1 MNFFRHILKIII
13 FSLSF
18 QKIKS
23 FVVLTFDTIF
33 VKDKTIEEKDY
44 FSNLTQT
51 ELYINITLGSKKE
64 SIKCVLKMEKNG
76 FIIYEK
82 AYDFNNSTSYEK
94 FDKDINIRW
103 IPSSMRFPSR
113 DKFYLPNYDSYKSF
127 KKNKISEKSNNIT
140 NKTEFLLVEEINIK
154 NPNYLNEMFY
164 EYGIVGLQ
172 LIANSYYTGLEFV
185 KSLKKAN
192 ETNSYT
198 FHLFFENKTKKGFA
212 MNDNKGYILIGEELT
227 DNEKNK
233 DNIEYIKCLEV
244 KTYSQLIWGMKLD
257 NIYLKYN
264 NSYIK
269 EIEDP
274 DNNSEFIV
282 NYPFIKGSDDY
293 FRFIN
298 KHFFDEFFDKNIC
311 IKINFI
317 KHDIYTKENSYGY
330 ACDSTSKYFM
340 DKLNN
345 NFPELIL
352 YNNDF
357 NKNFSLTK
365 NDLFAFNA
373 KNESDTYLYFLIVHG
388 IDDENRW
395 ILGIPF
401 LKKYIFSFD
410 YDKKRIGYYINY
422 GKEIEED
429 INDKGKEKNN
439 FFKSDVFKVIIIIL
453 SAGII
458 FVMGMIFNNYL
469 KKSRKKRA
477 NELDDVFE
485 YNTYE
490 DINNNNDEGQQNKII
505 NES

>member
-1 MNFFRHILKIII
+1 M
-13 FSLSF
+13 
-18 QKIKS
+18 
-23 FVVLTFDTIF
+23 
-33 VKDKTIEEKDY
+33 
-44 FSNLTQT
+44 
-51 ELYINITLGSKKE
+51 
-64 SIKCVLKMEKNG
+64 
-76 FIIYEK
+76 
-82 AYDFNNSTSYEK
+82 
-94 FDKDINIRW
+94 
-103 IPSSMRFPSR
+103 
-113 DKFYLPNYDSYKSF
+113 
-127 KKNKISEKSNNIT
+127 
-140 NKTEFLLVEEINIK
+140 
-154 NPNYLNEMFY
+154 
-164 EYGIVGLQ
+164 
-172 LIANSYYTGLEFV
+172 
-185 KSLKKAN
+185 
-192 ETNSYT
+192 
-198 FHLFFENKTKKGFA
+198 
-212 MNDNKGYILIGEELT
+212 
-227 DNEKNK
+227 
-233 DNIEYIKCLEV
+233 
-244 KTYSQLIWGMKLD
+244 
-257 NIYLKYN
+257 
-264 NSYIK
+264 
-269 EIEDP
+269 
-274 DNNSEFIV
+274 
-282 NYPFIKGSDDY
+282 
-293 FRFIN
+293 
-298 KHFFDEFFDKNIC
+298 
-311 IKINFI
+311 
-317 KHDIYTKENSYGY
+317 IYTH

-388 IDDENRW
+388 LDDENRW

-458 FVMGMIFNNYL
+458 FTLGMIFNNYL